1 VGETQRNDFDGFS
14 FRYKIGGKMR
24 EVYVVGVG
32 MTRFAK
38 HLDRNIKSLAKE
50 ATDGTLA
57 DAGVNKEQ
65 IEAVYFSNSNWGYQ
79 SDQHCIRGQVALR
92 PYGIEGIPIYNFEN
106 ACAGGATAFHS
117 AWLGVASGLYDCV
130 LALGAEKMYDEDK
143 VKMFRAFFAG
153 FDVENIQGH
162 LKMLE
167 KLSKSVSTEA
177 PENENGGGAGTNRS
191 AFMDM
196 YSSFT
201 RYHMDKYGTTQR
213 QLAIIA
219 SKNHFHSTMN
229 PNAQFQK
236 DMSVD
241 EILAGRIVSWPLT
254 VPMCAPVGD
263 GSAGAVL
270 CSADFMKKLNSPRPV
285 KIRASVLGSGTN
297 RPIEKEDQDIAC
309 RISHKAYAMAG
320 VGPGDIHVAE
330 VHDATSF
337 GELHQSEALGFCPMG
352 QGGPF
357 AESGATK
364 LGGKIPLNVSGG
376 LESRGHPIGASG
388 LGQIHELVTQLRHE
402 AGPRQVANCRLA
414 LAENGGGNIAFEEA
428 AMGIHI
434 LERVNKA

>member
-1 VGETQRNDFDGFS
+1 
-14 FRYKIGGKMR
+14 MR
-24 EVYVVGVG
+24 EVFVVGVG

-38 HLDRNIKSLAKE
+38 HLDRNIKSLSKE
-50 ATDGTLA
+50 AMDKTLA
-57 DAGVNKEQ
+57 DAEISKEK

-92 PYGIEGIPIYNFEN
+92 PEGVEGLPIYNLEN
-106 ACAGGATAFHS
+106 ACASGATAFHS
-117 AWLGVASGLYDCV
+117 AWVGVGSGLYDCV

-143 VKMFRAFFAG
+143 IKMFKAFFSGIDIENMEEHMKALG
-153 FDVENIQGH
+153 DVSKN
-162 LKMLE
+162 LKL
-167 KLSKSVSTEA
+167 KIPVDDDS
-177 PENENGGGAGTNRS
+177 GGAGKNRS

-196 YSSFT
+196 YSAFA

-213 QLAIIA
+213 QLAVIA

-241 EILAGRIVSWPLT
+241 EVLAGRIVSWPLT
-254 VPMCAPVGD
+254 VPMCAPIGD
-263 GSAGAVL
+263 GGAGAIL
-270 CSADFMKKLNSPRPV
+270 CSADFLKKLTSPRPV

-297 RPIEKEDQDIAC
+297 RPMDQEAMDIAC
-309 RISHKAYAMAG
+309 RISAKAYEMAG
-320 VGPGDIHVAE
+320 VGPEDIHVAE
-330 VHDATSF
+330 VHDATSY

-352 QGGPF
+352 EGGVF

-402 AGPRQVANCRLA
+402 AGPRQVENCRLA
-414 LAENGGGNIAFEEA
+414 MAENGGGNLAYEEA

-434 LERVNKA
+434 LERIEK